1 MNKKVVSLLKSWT
14 FLLSTVLLVCSIF
27 GGYYFGLIV
36 FEPDKTFEDKR
47 VAVPVKRG
55 DLEDKVTASG
65 TITFPNIESLEF
77 KVNGIV
83 GPIGVSEGDVVQ
95 KGDIL
100 AEFSASTFVDLNA
113 AVVQAE
119 KKLNDAKEL

>member
-1 MNKKVVSLLKSWT
+1 M
-14 FLLSTVLLVCSIF
+14 
-27 GGYYFGLIV
+27 
-36 FEPDKTFEDKR
+36 
-47 VAVPVKRG
+47 AVPVKRG

-83 GPIGVSEGDVVQ
+83 GSIGVDEGDVVQ

-100 AEFSASTFVDLNA
+100 AEFNDSTIVDLNA

-119 KKLNDAKEL
+119 KKLNDAEELLNELLAPPSELDIKNAESNLFSKLDFTLANLRLP